1 MTIPEIKSE
10 NRRTCVDQEAQA
22 ARSGGRIGG
31 TASAARSKPPPRAPV
46 ASSSSK
52 TDGSFESGQT
62 KR

>member
-1 MTIPEIKSE
+1 MY
-10 NRRTCVDQEAQA
+10 QEAQA

-52 TDGSFESGQT
+52 TDGGFWEWFKAKDETYEIFMIS
-62 KR
+62 